1 MTPLIHSSSRA
12 VAHPSLA
19 LLFDMDGVI
28 VDSMPLHTRAW
39 EVHLTR
45 HGLPPDAA
53 AKRMQGKRNDEL
65 VRDLF
70 GHHLDDETVMAHGA
84 EKEELWREL
93 MQGRLDEFMISGV
106 VDFIRRHSSSPM
118 AVGSNA
124 EPANIEFVLTG
135 SRLKDAFRIV
145 VDGHQVE
152 RPKPHPDMYLKAAH
166 LLGVAP
172 ADCIVFEDSPTGLA
186 AARAAGTR
194 VVAINSAGLAD
205 LGGPVDLEIPHFSD
219 PRLDTWLLTQQPGT
233 R

>member
-1 MTPLIHSSSRA
+1 MTPRST
-12 VAHPSLA
+12 AHPSLA

-28 VDSMPLHTRAW
+28 IDSMPLHTQAW
-39 EVHLTR
+39 EQHLIR
-45 HGLPPDAA
+45 HGLHPDAA
-53 AKRMQGKRNDEL
+53 RNRMQGKRNDEL

-70 GHHLDDETVMAHGA
+70 GQHLDDETVSNHSA
-84 EKEELWREL
+84 EKEALFREL
-93 MQGRLDEFMISGV
+93 MRHRIDEFMISGV
-106 VDFIRRHSSSPM
+106 IDFIRRHAGNPL

-124 EPANIEFVLTG
+124 EPANIDFVLRG
-135 SRLKDAFRIV
+135 SGLLDAFDHV

-152 RPKPHPDMYLKAAH
+152 RPKPHPDMYLKAAS
-166 LLGVAP
+166 LLNTPP

-219 PRLDTWLLTQQPGT
+219 PRLDSWLLTQLPGT